1 LRQSHARVAALV
13 LPLVLAG
20 GADAAVP
27 ARPRPVDA
35 ADLAA
40 ALGAGRPVVLSGVE
54 VRGDLRLPPALEVP
68 LVLRRS
74 RLLGDLD
81 GAHRSFSHVVDL
93 SESEIRGRLDLAGA
107 RFGAP
112 VTFARARL
120 AAAELALAVFDA
132 AARFDGARFD
142 RAAGFSGV
150 EFHGS
155 GSFAGAIFRDGVS
168 FASAEFGS
176 FADFSAV
183 EVNGAARFAGA
194 RFVERVDFAAAN
206 FDRSGADPPLDFSR
220 ASFEDGATFFLADVA
235 GPARFSRATS
245 SGDLSFQDV
254 RIRGDVD
261 FSTVRFLG
269 PVSFSD
275 AVVDGSVSFD
285 QADVSELDLEG
296 AQFDRLRLPFGRG
309 SGGRIRSLR
318 LDLDDAAL
326 VDGPGDD
333 DRPAQEAALALLE
346 RGARAADDLETANDA
361 RVRRLTIARQRKGP
375 LARGLDL
382 SFNYGLWGYG
392 VRPFHQL
399 IGIAGLLALGTGA
412 RWAMRRPQRR
422 TGEKRL
428 RGAVE
433 DLGETLG
440 ALLRLRPPGGFWS
453 VAEYLVFKLLI
464 VSFVLNA
471 GNVWPVSREL
481 IEGIF

>member
-1 LRQSHARVAALV
+1 MRQSHACVAALV

-20 GADAAVP
+20 GAEAAVP
-27 ARPRPVDA
+27 ARPRAVDA
-35 ADLAA
+35 ADLVA
-40 ALGAGRPVVLSGVE
+40 ALAAGRPVVLTGVE
-54 VRGDLRLPPALEVP
+54 VRGALRLPPALDVP

-74 RLLGDLD
+74 RLLGGIQ

-112 VTFARARL
+112 VTFARAQL
-120 AAAELALAVFDA
+120 GAADLALAVFDE
-132 AARFDGARFD
+132 AARFDGARFEG
-142 RAAGFSGV
+142 AADFSGA

-155 GSFAGAIFRDGVS
+155 GSFAGAIFGDGVS

-176 FADFSAV
+176 FADFSTV
-183 EVNGAARFAGA
+183 EVAGAGRFAGA
-194 RFVERVDFAAAN
+194 RFVERVDFAAAS
-206 FDRSGADPPLDFSR
+206 FDGSGADPSLDFHR

-254 RIRGDVD
+254 RLRGDVD

-275 AVVDGSVSFD
+275 ALVEGSVSFD
-285 QADVSELDLEG
+285 QADVAELDLQG
-296 AQFDRLRLPFGRG
+296 ARFERLRLPFGRE

-361 RVRRLTIARQRKGP
+361 RVRRLTIARERKGP
-375 LARGLDL
+375 LGRSLDL
-382 SFNYGLWGYG
+382 SFNYGVWGYG
-392 VRPFHQL
+392 VRPYHQL
-399 IGIAGLLALGTGA
+399 IAIAGLLALGAGV
-412 RWAMRRPQRR
+412 RWARRRPTRPS
-422 TGEKRL
+422 EAARL
-428 RGAVE
+428 RGAAQ
-433 DLGETLG
+433 DLGETAG
-440 ALLRLRPPGGFWS
+440 ALLRLRPPDGAWS

-464 VSFVLNA
+464 VTFVLNA

>member
-1 LRQSHARVAALV
+1 M
-13 LPLVLAG
+13 LPLVLVG

-40 ALGAGRPVVLSGVE
+40 ALAAGRPVVLSGVE
-54 VRGDLRLPPALEVP
+54 IRGDLRLPRSLDVP

-74 RLLGDLD
+74 RLLGGLN

-112 VTFARARL
+112 VTFARAEL
-120 AAAELALAVFDA
+120 AAADLALAVFDE
-132 AARFDGARFD
+132 AARFDGARFEGPAD
-142 RAAGFSGV
+142 FSGV

-155 GSFAGAIFRDGVS
+155 GSFAGAIFGNGVS

-176 FADFSAV
+176 FADFSTI
-183 EVNGAARFAGA
+183 EVTGAARFPGA
-194 RFVERVDFAAAN
+194 RFVERVDFAAAS
-206 FDRSGADPPLDFSR
+206 FDGSGVEPSLDFRR
-220 ASFEDGATFFLADVA
+220 ASFEDGATFFLADVS

-245 SGDLSFQDV
+245 SGDLSFRDV

-261 FSTVRFLG
+261 FSTVRLLG
-269 PVSFSD
+269 PVSFAD
-275 AVVDGSVSFD
+275 ALVEGSMSFD

-296 AQFDRLRLPFGRG
+296 AAFERLRLPFGRG

-318 LDLDDAAL
+318 LDLDDAAI
-326 VDGPGDD
+326 VDGPGAD

-346 RGARAADDLETANDA
+346 RSARAADDLETANDA
-361 RVRRLTIARQRKGP
+361 RVKRLTLARQRKGP
-375 LARGLDL
+375 LGRSLDV
-382 SFNYGLWGYG
+382 SFNYGVWGYG

-399 IGIAGLLALGTGA
+399 IAIAGVLALGAGV
-412 RWAMRRPQRR
+412 RWARRRPRR
-422 TGEKRL
+422 PTEAARL
-428 RGAVE
+428 RGAAE
-433 DLGETLG
+433 DLGESTG
-440 ALLRLRPPGGFWS
+440 ALLRLRPPDGAWS